1 MIPDGWNTQK
11 LEEVSIGILD
21 CHHSTPEWTD
31 SGYIVL
37 RTNNIRNGVL
47 DFSSVSFT
55 NELNY
60 HERVKRAIPEEGDI
74 VVTREAP
81 AGEVALIPSNL
92 KVCLGQRLVLVKLK
106 HNLVSASYIK
116 FYLMSDLVQRNV
128 FQLQA
133 NGSTVGNIRI
143 PVLKSINLLLPPL
156 LEQCRIAEVLGVWDE
171 SIDLLERLIGRV
183 RSRKQ
188 GLMQQ
193 LLTGKKR
200 FKEFEGSEWKTVNLS
215 DLCSL
220 ITKGTTPSSI
230 GFEFCNEGINYIKIE
245 SINDRGQFLTEKIAK
260 ISEEAY
266 QALKRSQLRELDIL
280 FSIAG
285 ALGRVAIVNNNIL
298 PANTN
303 QALAIIRLKEEY
315 RNCHEYLFQ
324 YLKSDVITKHIEC
337 VNVQAAQANLSLSQI
352 NNFKIIF
359 PSIPEQEKIAAV
371 LSAADEE
378 ISTLEKQ
385 LAAYKQQKLG
395 LMQQLLTGSIRI

>member
-171 SIDLLERLIGRV
+171 SIDLLERLIGKV

-188 GLMQQ
+188 WLMQQ

-200 FKEFEGSEWKTVNLS
+200 FKEFEGSEWKEYQLS
-215 DLCSL
+215 QIANITMGTSPKSESYNSNKDGLPLLQGNADIKNRVSL
-220 ITKGTTPSSI
+220 PKVWTSEVTKECYP
-230 GFEFCNEGINYIKIE
+230 N
-245 SINDRGQFLTEKIAK
+245 
-260 ISEEAY
+260 
-266 QALKRSQLRELDIL
+266 DIL
-280 FSIAG
+280 ISVRAPVG
-285 ALGRVAIVNNNIL
+285 TVAISLHHACIGRGIASIKAKSKIL
-298 PANTN
+298 PN
-303 QALAIIRLKEEY
+303 
-315 RNCHEYLFQ
+315 YLYQ
-324 YLKSDVITKHIEC
+324 LLLLSEPKW
-337 VNVQAAQANLSLSQI
+337 ASLSQGSTFDSVNSADI
-352 NNFKIIF
+352 RSRVFSMPLMI
-359 PSIPEQEKIAAV
+359 SEQEKIAAV